1 MGNNVQILSRPF
13 GRPDD
18 FEKVTQ
24 FVQAVALASTNSTQ
38 HIHAGDIA
46 WRFFRSAQF
55 DPKAT
60 VQLWEEQENG
70 TVVGLGWYSA
80 AHHGL
85 DMIMLP
91 DMRDCGL
98 DKRILRWGDQRFR
111 SIPFKDR
118 GYAQLKVQVLD
129 WDTERMTLLSEAG
142 FRQDM
147 FHYVWYQHQL
157 EEKIEVPI
165 LPDGYEI
172 RKASDLDVAARAKL
186 HNKAFFSG
194 DVSAESY
201 SKLMRTDIYQRSALD
216 FVAVAPNG
224 RLSAFALGWLDT
236 ERKIGIFEPV
246 GTHPKRRQL
255 GLAKALLTRTMQE
268 MQAAGMRAAQV
279 YTESP
284 NQPAQ
289 RLYRSVGFEL
299 LGKQFD
305 WLKRPA

>member
-1 MGNNVQILSRPF
+1 MQILSRPF
-13 GRPDD
+13 GRVDD

-24 FVQAVALASTNSTQ
+24 FVQAVALASDGATQ

-55 DPKAT
+55 DPKTA

-91 DMRDCGL
+91 EMRDYGL

-129 WDTERMTLLSEAG
+129 WDTERSALLSESG

-147 FHYVWYQHQL
+147 FHYVWYQYQL
-157 EEKIEVPI
+157 DGEVAVPQ

-172 RKASDLDVAARAKL
+172 RQVTELDVAARATL
-186 HNKAFFSG
+186 HRKAFFTD
-194 DVSAESY
+194 DVTVESY
-201 SKLMRTDIYQRSALD
+201 FQLMETEIYQNCALD

-236 ERKIGIFEPV
+236 ERQIGIFEPV
-246 GTHPKRRQL
+246 GTHPKRRQM
-255 GLAKALLTRTMQE
+255 GLAKALLVHVMQQ
-268 MQAAGMRAAQV
+268 MQAAGMQAVQV

-284 NQPAQ
+284 NLPAQ
-289 RLYRSVGFEL
+289 KLYRSAGFEL

-305 WLKRPA
+305 WLKRES